1 MASAENDELRLL
13 KLCTNE
19 TWWKVPHLVRLNM
32 LLFVPFLTSYVGG
45 FDASV
50 LNGMQTVQHWQ
61 TFFDHPRGALLGL
74 MVNMQVIGGA
84 VSLPLAPYAAD
95 KYGQRHPIFGGSII
109 ILGALLQGCA
119 QNFGMFIA
127 GRFFIGLGAG
137 FVCTA
142 APPLIGELAY
152 PTHRPI
158 ITAVYNTTWV
168 SKHPQTGTIPFS
180 LVSLP
185 LSYYWGAIVAA
196 WSTYGTFRMSSD
208 WSWRIPSLLQAL
220 ASVFQLIMIYV
231 VPESPRWL
239 IANGRTE
246 QATKILSK
254 YHSGTE
260 EPTELVLAQVAEI
273 TGALEFER
281 SMESASYLQF
291 FRTKENRHRLFVV
304 VSLGFIIQWCG
315 NQLVGSYISLVLTD
329 IGITSPKTQ
338 NLINGLIQIFS
349 YIVAGSS
356 ALLIDRLGRRFLF
369 LTSTGGMLFA
379 FIIWT
384 ALAAKNQ
391 QQGGDRGLGIG
402 VVVMVFIF
410 LGFYNFAMTPLP
422 IAYLLEVLPYM
433 LRAKG
438 LTLFNLAQYGSG
450 MFSGFVNPVALDA
463 IGWKYYIVF
472 ICALVVWGLIFY
484 FFYPETR
491 GLSLEEVCQIFD
503 GKSALDQTYD
513 IRDAVMTEAGHTE
526 KVVAVGKE

>member
-1 MASAENDELRLL
+1 MAETIAPAENGELRLL
-13 KLCTNE
+13 QLCTKE
-19 TWWKVPHLVRLNM
+19 SWWNVPYLVRLNM

-45 FDASV
+45 FDGSV
-50 LNGMQTVQHWQ
+50 LNGMQTVGHWQ
-61 TFFDHPRGALLGL
+61 TYFDHPRGALLGL

-84 VSLPLAPYAAD
+84 VSLPLAPFAAD
-95 KYGQRHPIFGGSII
+95 KFGRRHPIFGGSVII
-109 ILGALLQGCA
+109 ILGGLLQGCA

-127 GRFFIGLGAG
+127 GRFFIGMGAG

-158 ITAVYNTTWV
+158 ITAVYNTTW
-168 SKHPQTGTIPFS
+168 
-180 LVSLP
+180 
-185 LSYYWGAIVAA
+185 YWGAIVAA

-220 ASVFQLIMIYV
+220 VSIIQLLAIYF

-239 IANGRTE
+239 IANGRTPE
-246 QATKILSK
+246 ATKILSK
-254 YHSGTE
+254 HHSGTE
-260 EPTELVLAQVAEI
+260 EPTELVMLQVAEI
-273 TGALEFER
+273 TGAIEFER
-281 SMESASYLQF
+281 SMESSSYLQF
-291 FRTKENRHRLFVV
+291 FRTKGNRHRLFVV

-329 IGITSPKTQ
+329 IGITNPETQ

-369 LTSTGGMLFA
+369 LTSTCGMFVA

-384 ALAAKNQ
+384 ILAALNQ
-391 QQGGDRGLGIG
+391 QREESNRGLGIG

-410 LGFYNFAMTPLP
+410 LGFYNFAMNPLP
-422 IAYLLEVLPYM
+422 IAYLLEVLPYT

-438 LTLFNLAQYGSG
+438 LTLFNLAQYGSS
-450 MFSGFVNPVALDA
+450 MFNGFVNPVALDA

-472 ICALVVWGLIFY
+472 VCGLVLWLVIFY
-484 FFYPETR
+484 FAYPETR
-491 GLSLEEVCQIFD
+491 GLSLEEVSQVFD
-503 GKSALDQTYD
+503 GKEALDKTYD
-513 IRDAVMTEAGHTE
+513 AKDAVLAEADHTE
-526 KVVAVGKE
+526 RIAADRKE

>member
-1 MASAENDELRLL
+1 MASAENGELRLL
-13 KLCTNE
+13 KLCTKE
-19 TWWKVPHLVRLNM
+19 TWWRLPHLVRLNM

-45 FDASV
+45 FDGSV

-61 TFFDHPRGALLGL
+61 TYFDHPRGALLGL
-74 MVNMQVIGGA
+74 MVNMQVVGGA

-95 KYGQRHPIFGGSII
+95 KFGRRHPIFGGSIII

-127 GRFFIGLGAG
+127 GRFFIGMGAG

-158 ITAVYNTTWV
+158 ITAVYNTTW
-168 SKHPQTGTIPFS
+168 
-180 LVSLP
+180 
-185 LSYYWGAIVAA
+185 YWGAIVAA

-220 ASVFQLIMIYV
+220 VSVFQIIMIYF

-246 QATKILSK
+246 EATKILCK

-260 EPTELVLAQVAEI
+260 EPTELVLVQVAEI

-281 SMESASYLQF
+281 SMESTSYLQF
-291 FRTKENRHRLFVV
+291 FRTKGNRHRLFVV

-315 NQLVGSYISLVLTD
+315 NQLVGAYISLVLTD
-329 IGITSPKTQ
+329 IGITNPETQ

-369 LTSTGGMLFA
+369 LTSTGGMLLA

-410 LGFYNFAMTPLP
+410 LGFYNLAMNPLP
-422 IAYLLEVLPYM
+422 IAYLLEVLPYT

-450 MFSGFVNPVALDA
+450 MFNGFVNPVGLDA

-472 ICALVVWGLIFY
+472 VCALVIWGLIFY

-491 GLSLEEVCQIFD
+491 GLSLEEVCQVFD
-503 GKSALDQTYD
+503 GKKALDQTYD
-513 IRDAVMTEAGHTE
+513 VKDAVMTEAGHTE
-526 KVVAVGKE
+526 KVVAVSKE